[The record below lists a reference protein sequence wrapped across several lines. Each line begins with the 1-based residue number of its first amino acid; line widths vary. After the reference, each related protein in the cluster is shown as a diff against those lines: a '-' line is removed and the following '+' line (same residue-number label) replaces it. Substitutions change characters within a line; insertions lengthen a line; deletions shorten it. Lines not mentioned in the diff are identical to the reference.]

1 MEVRRQ
7 IDVAGIVQGV
17 GFRPY
22 IYRLASERN
31 LTGCVANSPAG
42 VTIEVEGPLQV
53 VEDFVTRLP
62 LSAPTL
68 SHITEVRVKELPC
81 SGDQEFRIVAT
92 KRGKRVKP

>member
-31 LTGCVANSPAG
+31 LPAACRNSPAG
-42 VTIEVEGPLQV
+42 VTIEVQGP
-53 VEDFVTRLP
+53 VEAVEEFVSRLP
-62 LSAPTL
+62 RKAPPLSQHHAKCGCTKCP
-68 SHITEVRVKELPC
+68 
-81 SGDQEFRIVAT
+81 AT
-92 KRGKRVKP
+92 AIANSAL